1 MNTTI
6 MEGTNM
12 SHDYSEFQSSSP
24 GDNLMARLEGLAQ
37 EQLDAEA
44 RLSSLEAQVDEAK
57 AVVRRIKENDLPN
70 LLDEAQLGDS
80 KIVTP
85 NGIEI
90 AMKEE
95 IRGSIPKGKEKP
107 AHDWLEENDN
117 GGLIKRTV
125 TITFSKDEESW
136 AAKFARDCANRK
148 KPLNLE
154 IKRAV
159 HISTL
164 RSFVKECMA
173 NGIPIPLQTFG
184 VFRQRFTKV
193 KVKT

>member
-1 MNTTI
+1 MA
-6 MEGTNM
+6 
-12 SHDYSEFQSSSP
+12 HDYSEFQSSSP

-44 RLSSLEAQVDEAK
+44 RLSNLEAQVDEAK
-57 AVVRRIKENDLPN
+57 AVVRRIKERELPN
-70 LLDEAQLGDS
+70 LLDEAQLGTS

-95 IRGSIPKGKEKP
+95 IRGNIPKGKEKP
-107 AHDWLEENDN
+107 AHEWLEENDN

-125 TITFSKDEESW
+125 TIVFSKDEEAW
-136 AAKFARDCANRK
+136 AAKFKRDCAQRK

-154 IKRAV
+154 IKRGV
-159 HISTL
+159 HAGTL
-164 RSFVKECMA
+164 RSFVKECLK
-173 NGIPIPLQTFG
+173 NGVAIPMETFG
-184 VFRQRFTKV
+184 VFRQRFTSVKV
-193 KVKT
+193 KV